1 MQKRNH
7 MHPKWSYSA
16 NIYEINLRQYT
27 PEGTFGAFLKHL
39 PRLKDMG
46 IKILW
51 FMPVTPISI
60 LGRLGSLGSYYAV
73 KNYTE
78 TNPEFGT
85 LDDFKNLVNEAHKL
99 DFKVIIDWV
108 ANHSGN
114 DNIWINEYPEFY
126 CYDTNHQIIHPDGWA
141 DVSKLNY
148 DIPELRTTMI
158 DAMKFWIEEC
168 NIDGYRCD
176 MAHLVPLDFWVQAKK
191 ELSQRKEDIF
201 WLGECE
207 EPEYHEVFDA
217 TYTWRWMHASEE
229 FYHLRMNLQ
238 SLLTVLYKSVTE
250 FPCNG
255 FRTYFTSN
263 HDENSW
269 NGTEYEKYGDAAKLM
284 AVFCCT
290 WNGIPMIYSGQEMA
304 NKKRLK
310 FFDKDPIEWD
320 GKFELHDFYKTLLI
334 LHSSNEALRSG
345 DPDIIT
351 KIVSHPDDPQ
361 VFSYLRKNGNHQV
374 LTALNCSPK
383 EIDFQVKEV
392 HGVFRNV
399 FGGRDV
405 NFDHED
411 SVFLRA
417 WDFLVFEKVPI
428 LSDQA

>member
-1 MQKRNH
+1 

-51 FMPVTPISI
+51 FMPVTPISL

-78 TNPEFGT
+78 TNQEYGT

-114 DNIWINEYPEFY
+114 DNIWITEYPEFY

-148 DIPELRTTMI
+148 DIPELRKTMI
-158 DAMKFWIEEC
+158 EAMKFWIEEC

-176 MAHLVPLDFWVQAKK
+176 MAHLVPLDFWVEAKK
-191 ELSQRKEDIF
+191 VLCQSKEDLF

-207 EPEYHEVFDA
+207 EPDYHEVFDA

-229 FYHLRMNLQ
+229 FYHGRMNVQ

-250 FPCNG
+250 FPCIG
-255 FRTYFTSN
+255 FRAYFTSN

-284 AVFCCT
+284 AIFCCT
-290 WNGIPMIYSGQEMA
+290 WNGIPMIYSGQETA

-334 LHSSNEALRSG
+334 VHSSNEALRAG
-345 DPDIIT
+345 DPDILT

-361 VFSYLRKNGNHQV
+361 IFSYLRKNGNHQV
-374 LTALNCSPK
+374 LVALNCSSA
-383 EIDFQVKEV
+383 EINFQVKEV

-405 NFDHED
+405 NFDHEG
-411 SVFLRA
+411 SVFLRG
-417 WDFLVFEKVPI
+417 WDFLVFEKVLI
-428 LSDQA
+428 LSDQ

>member
-1 MQKRNH
+1 

-51 FMPVTPISI
+51 FMPVTPISN

-73 KNYTE
+73 KSYTE
-78 TNPEFGT
+78 TNQEYGT

-114 DNIWINEYPEFY
+114 DNIWIAEYPEFY

-158 DAMKFWIEEC
+158 EAMKFWIEEC

-176 MAHLVPLDFWVQAKK
+176 MAHLVPLDFWVEAKK
-191 ELSQRKEDIF
+191 VLCQSKEDLF

-207 EPEYHEVFDA
+207 EPDYQEVFDA

-229 FYHLRMNLQ
+229 FYHGRMNLQ

-250 FPCNG
+250 FPCIG
-255 FRTYFTSN
+255 FRAYFTSN

-290 WNGIPMIYSGQEMA
+290 WNGNPMIYSGQETA

-334 LHSSNEALRSG
+334 LHSSNEALRAG
-345 DPDIIT
+345 DPDILT

-361 VFSYLRKNGNHQV
+361 IFSYLRKNGNHQV
-374 LTALNCSPK
+374 LVALNCSSA
-383 EIDFQVKEV
+383 EINFQVKEV
-392 HGVFRNV
+392 QGVFRNV

-411 SVFLRA
+411 YMFLRG
-417 WDFLVFEKVPI
+417 WDFLVFEKVLI
-428 LSDQA
+428 LSDQ

>member
-1 MQKRNH
+1 

-27 PEGTFGAFLKHL
+27 SEGTFGAFLKHL

-51 FMPVTPISI
+51 FMPITPISI
-60 LGRLGSLGSYYAV
+60 QGRLGSLGSYYAV

-78 TNPEFGT
+78 INPEYGT

-126 CYDTNHQIIHPDGWA
+126 CYDSNHQIIHPDGWA

-158 DAMKFWIEEC
+158 EAMKFWIEEC

-176 MAHLVPLDFWVQAKK
+176 MAHLVPLDFWVQAKN
-191 ELSQRKEDIF
+191 ELSQSKEDLF

-207 EPEYHEVFDA
+207 EPEYHTVFDA

-229 FYHLRMNLQ
+229 FYHGRMNLQ

-290 WNGIPMIYSGQEMA
+290 WNGIPMIYSGQETA

-334 LHSSNEALRSG
+334 LHSSNEALRAG
-345 DPDIIT
+345 DPDILT

-374 LTALNCSPK
+374 MVALNCSPG
-383 EIDFQVKEV
+383 EIDFHVKEV

-417 WDFLVFEKVPI
+417 WDFLVFEKVSM
-428 LSDQA
+428 LSEQA

>member
-1 MQKRNH
+1 

-51 FMPVTPISI
+51 FMPVTPISL

-78 TNPEFGT
+78 TNQEYGT

-114 DNIWINEYPEFY
+114 DNIWITEYPEFY

-148 DIPELRTTMI
+148 DIPELRKTMI
-158 DAMKFWIEEC
+158 EAMKFWIEEC

-176 MAHLVPLDFWVQAKK
+176 MAHLVPLDFWVEAKK
-191 ELSQRKEDIF
+191 VLCQSKEDLF

-207 EPEYHEVFDA
+207 EPDYHEVFDA

-229 FYHLRMNLQ
+229 FYHGRMNVQ

-250 FPCNG
+250 FPCIG
-255 FRTYFTSN
+255 FRAYFTSN

-290 WNGIPMIYSGQEMA
+290 WNGIPMIYSGQETA

-334 LHSSNEALRSG
+334 VHSSNEALRAG
-345 DPDIIT
+345 DPDILT

-361 VFSYLRKNGNHQV
+361 IFSYLRKNGNHQV
-374 LTALNCSPK
+374 LVALNCSSA
-383 EIDFQVKEV
+383 EINFQVKEV

-405 NFDHED
+405 NFDHEG
-411 SVFLRA
+411 SVFLRG
-417 WDFLVFEKVPI
+417 WDFLVFEKVLI
-428 LSDQA
+428 LSDQ

>member
-1 MQKRNH
+1 

-51 FMPVTPISI
+51 FMPVTPISD

-78 TNPEFGT
+78 TNQEYGT

-114 DNIWINEYPEFY
+114 DNIWITEYPEFY

-148 DIPELRTTMI
+148 DIPELRKTMI
-158 DAMKFWIEEC
+158 EAMKFWIEEC

-176 MAHLVPLDFWVQAKK
+176 MAHLVPLDFWVEAKK
-191 ELSQRKEDIF
+191 VLCQIKEDLF

-207 EPEYHEVFDA
+207 EPDYHEVFDA

-229 FYHLRMNLQ
+229 FYHGRMNVQ

-250 FPCNG
+250 FPCIG
-255 FRTYFTSN
+255 FRAYFTSN

-284 AVFCCT
+284 AIFCCT
-290 WNGIPMIYSGQEMA
+290 WNGIPMIYSGQETA

-334 LHSSNEALRSG
+334 VHSSNEALRAG
-345 DPDIIT
+345 DPDILT

-361 VFSYLRKNGNHQV
+361 IFSYLRKNGNHQV
-374 LTALNCSPK
+374 LVALNCSSA
-383 EIDFQVKEV
+383 EINFQVKEV

-405 NFDHED
+405 NFDHEG
-411 SVFLRA
+411 SVFLRG
-417 WDFLVFEKVPI
+417 WDFLVFEKVLI
-428 LSDQA
+428 LSDQ

>member
-1 MQKRNH
+1 

-51 FMPVTPISI
+51 FMPVTPISD

-78 TNPEFGT
+78 TNQEYGT

-114 DNIWINEYPEFY
+114 DNIWITEYPEFY

-148 DIPELRTTMI
+148 DIPELRKTMI
-158 DAMKFWIEEC
+158 EAMKFWIEEC

-176 MAHLVPLDFWVQAKK
+176 MAHLVPLDFWVEAKK
-191 ELSQRKEDIF
+191 VLCQIKEDLF

-207 EPEYHEVFDA
+207 EPDYHEVFDA

-229 FYHLRMNLQ
+229 FYHGRMNVQ

-250 FPCNG
+250 FPCIG
-255 FRTYFTSN
+255 FRAYFTSN

-290 WNGIPMIYSGQEMA
+290 WNGIPMIYSGQETA

-334 LHSSNEALRSG
+334 VHSSNEALRAG
-345 DPDIIT
+345 DPDILT

-361 VFSYLRKNGNHQV
+361 IFSYLRKNGNHQV
-374 LTALNCSPK
+374 LVALNCSSA
-383 EIDFQVKEV
+383 EINFQVKEV

-405 NFDHED
+405 NFDHEG
-411 SVFLRA
+411 SVFLRG
-417 WDFLVFEKVPI
+417 WDFLVFEKVLI
-428 LSDQA
+428 LSDQ